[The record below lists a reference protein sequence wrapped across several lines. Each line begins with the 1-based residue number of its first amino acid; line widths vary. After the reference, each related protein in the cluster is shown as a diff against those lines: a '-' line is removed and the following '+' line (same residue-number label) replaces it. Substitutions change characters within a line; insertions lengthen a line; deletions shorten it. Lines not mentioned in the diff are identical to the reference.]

1 MSSDSTTR
9 PPTEPV
15 PSAAADALQA
25 EIADRQKRLAA
36 TVDELTNRMR
46 PQEVLRRSTAGGK
59 DKAAEVQGRV
69 REALT
74 DEHGNPRVERIAAV
88 SAAAAA
94 LVGALIWRRSRG

>member
-1 MSSDSTTR
+1 MSGDSTTK

-15 PSAAADALQA
+15 PSATADALQA

-36 TVDELTNRMR
+36 TVDELTNRIS
-46 PQEVLRRSTAGGK
+46 PKEVLRRGTAESK
-59 DKAAEVQGRV
+59 DKAAEVRGRI

-94 LVGALIWRRSRG
+94 LVGVLIWRRSRG